1 VKWYQRFLYVR
12 WCFALKGVWHEIFY
26 FKFFSWNSFPRT
38 LSIPWGP
45 FQIFTKIRT
54 DIYNFVRWC
63 SQNRWEIIRGEARW
77 ISIVLGVELSGPILS
92 ARPRGRTYKPFK
104 EPRNRLPAWRAGRTT
119 LLSYR
124 PARLH
129 RLLESIP
136 RNRFLGA
143 INVYKYVLRTLPLN
157 FPLQV

>member
-1 VKWYQRFLYVR
+1 MCADVLLRRGSDTRFSTPSFFHETVFPGPWVSHGGHFKFLQK
-12 WCFALKGVWHEIFY
+12 FTEIFTILCAGVV
-26 FKFFSWNSFPRT
+26 NTGET
-38 LSIPWGP
+38 LSEA
-45 FQIFTKIRT
+45 R
-54 DIYNFVRWC
+54 
-63 SQNRWEIIRGEARW
+63 RGE

-104 EPRNRLPAWRAGRTT
+104 EARNRLPAWRAGRTT

-136 RNRFLGA
+136 RNWFLGA

-157 FPLQV
+157 FLLQV